1 MDDLDHS
8 IHIAENDWSTFCD
21 ESEECDLQQPSLAY
35 PDNCSLSDAEDS
47 GNSTSVVQQQQQLTQ
62 RGPDANCDG
71 RESNTTEGTVSEQPD
86 KSGCVLDVATHVK
99 LVETCGW
106 RPGGDAFSAEETDSE
121 GTIKTGTGALQA
133 DSINNQ
139 SSGAGK
145 DEYLQTKS
153 DQNSPRELDPTP
165 CNRDLQNVNEPDTT
179 GMMEVKVEKDRW
191 FVTVNEKPWRQRG
204 HSSTLKKK
212 RQPKSTNEGSRLR
225 SSGSNADKEKTK
237 TESNARKDTELKQS
251 QSLGNKQ
258 TVNLVEK
265 RAVFQEE
272 TTNTCKPGHTAWTLM
287 EDKLCHESEDFFSHS
302 SEAAQSAEDSSLH
315 DLFMENQLF
324 QSSLLLP
331 GDGLEPSSTNNSDQ
345 TNGGQ
350 MQSSD
355 RTLSSTSTA
364 GADTPLAC
372 SSAAQETS
380 DGRGEDAT
388 CTNNR
393 YSGTQSPPTESLPAA
408 PPGDG
413 LDPTQVLAPAPDSP
427 ERHARAEGNTRPV
440 YAISTFWDH
449 MEKLTIND
457 ILHLRMGASRAPR
470 QDPEVPHGDDVTDA
484 GETADSD
491 YFTQSDESKPE
502 QAGCEFSTSDFEE
515 EYWQHVGVGRNV
527 SPDSDSE
534 TQQSCFVSGDDT
546 NSEGGAT
553 PVPLE
558 EVPGQHL
565 DSQEPQTFFMGPQ
578 QMKKS
583 KSFFNISSLVGE
595 ASPLLSLLDN
605 NGGSLSL
612 CTFQNFEEN
621 KDFIVNSLETPVCS
635 PLFCMDVPP
644 IHHQMSFSET
654 FQYFFTDTEA
664 KVQLY
669 DPEDISVTP
678 AFCCT
683 CSAFMEHLPQIPVQG
698 CRENP
703 IPIFSTVR
711 HLTFPKQS
719 YAPMN
724 SDSEELEKV
733 SPISTAS
740 YSVLQA
746 GPHGASA
753 ADAGG
758 SCWWRS
764 LRSLRMIGFLDKGSI
779 WSGRSGV
786 WNFPAVA
793 PRGGRAFPASPEV
806 FRGDG
811 EPQKVTQTFW
821 TTKQHGIF
829 SSVKQS
835 DMCLVCIAFASWVL
849 KSSDPDA
856 ADAWKAGCQPRCSER
871 GQK

>member
-664 KVQLY
+664 KVQ
-669 DPEDISVTP
+669 
-678 AFCCT
+678 
-683 CSAFMEHLPQIPVQG
+683 
-698 CRENP
+698 
-703 IPIFSTVR
+703 

-821 TTKQHGIF
+821 TTKGEILASAGGDQHGIF

-856 ADAWKAGCQPRCSER
+856 ADAWKAALLANVSALSAIQYLRHYVKKKAPLSDHL
-871 GQK
+871 

>member
-35 PDNCSLSDAEDS
+35 PDDCSLSDAEDS
-47 GNSTSVVQQQQQLTQ
+47 GNSTSVVQQQQLTQ

-71 RESNTTEGTVSEQPD
+71 RESNITEGTVSEQPD
-86 KSGCVLDVATHVK
+86 NSGCVLDVATRVK

-139 SSGAGK
+139 TSGAGK

-165 CNRDLQNVNEPDTT
+165 CNRDLQNVNEPGTT

-212 RQPKSTNEGSRLR
+212 RQQKSTNEGSRLR

-237 TESNARKDTELKQS
+237 AESNVTKDTELNQS

-258 TVNLVEK
+258 TVTLVEK

-272 TTNTCKPGHTAWTLM
+272 PTNTCKPGPTAWTLM
-287 EDKLCHESEDFFSHS
+287 EDKLCHESEDFSSHS
-302 SEAAQSAEDSSLH
+302 SGAAQSAEDSSLH

-331 GDGLEPSSTNNSDQ
+331 GDGLEPSSNNNSDQ

-350 MQSSD
+350 MHSSD

-388 CTNNR
+388 RTNHT
-393 YSGTQSPPTESLPAA
+393 GTQSPPTESLQAA

-413 LDPTQVLAPAPDSP
+413 LDPAQILAPAPDSP

-470 QDPEVPHGDDVTDA
+470 QDPEVPHGDDVKDA
-484 GETADSD
+484 GDTADSD

-502 QAGCEFSTSDFEE
+502 KAGCEFSTSDFEE
-515 EYWQHVGVGRNV
+515 EYWQHVGAGRNV

-583 KSFFNISSLVGE
+583 KSFFNISSLVEE
-595 ASPLLSLLDN
+595 ASPLLSLLDD

-664 KVQLY
+664 KVQ
-669 DPEDISVTP
+669 
-678 AFCCT
+678 
-683 CSAFMEHLPQIPVQG
+683 
-698 CRENP
+698 
-703 IPIFSTVR
+703 

-724 SDSEELEKV
+724 SDGEELEKV

-753 ADAGG
+753 ADVGG

-779 WSGRSGV
+779 WSGRSEVG
-786 WNFPAVA
+786 NFPAVA
-793 PRGGRAFPASPEV
+793 PGGGRAFPASPEA
-806 FRGDG
+806 FRGEE

-821 TTKQHGIF
+821 TTSECERQQHGIF

-856 ADAWKAGCQPRCSER
+856 ADAWKAALLANVSALSAIQYLRHYVKKKAPLSGHL
-871 GQK
+871 